1 MLALLATAVT
11 SANALD
17 GAAACPGSKVF
28 IEMGQGFTILGNN
41 RVKGISNAA
50 NPDSLGALSI
60 PTEVEEG
67 GLEANSMAWPMVNAD
82 AVDAGEPTEAQGY
95 LVNPAAI
102 QNSGTSGLG
111 YNVYG
116 TIGYDAKIGCT
127 LLGVFAGGGYLG
139 SGTNLSIPAS
149 TAVFDI
155 SDSQAIGE
163 EATDTDPGTPG
174 SFPAT
179 AVMPANYTLRMRSA
193 GYVTAGVRL
202 GYIFNKNVVGVHA
215 AWVGLSM
222 KAGLTG
228 PGMTKNTVPG
238 NVNSDTPAGPV
249 TVKTVSR
256 FTNGVNLGIFFERMV
271 SQNLTL
277 GLALNM
283 FLLGKKTYNFGS
295 QNINW
300 APSTPDTS
308 LAFNNRFR
316 AFSVAVTAKYTL
328 PMYR

>member
-41 RVKGISNAA
+41 RVKGISSAA
-50 NPDSLGALSI
+50 NPSNLGSLSIASEEDGLLGA
-60 PTEVEEG
+60 EG
-67 GLEANSMAWPMVNAD
+67 SMAWPMVNAE
-82 AVDAGEPTEAQGY
+82 AVDAGDPVEAQGY

-149 TAVFDI
+149 TAVFDL
-155 SDSQAIGE
+155 SDDQALGDDSG
-163 EATDTDPGTPG
+163 ANG

-193 GYVTAGVRL
+193 GYVTAGLRL

-238 NVNSDTPAGPV
+238 NVNSATPAGPV
-249 TVKTVSR
+249 AVKTVSR

-328 PMYR
+328 PMSR

>member
-50 NPDSLGALSI
+50 DQSNLGALSI

-67 GLEANSMAWPMVNAD
+67 GLLEGSLAWPWVNPD
-82 AVDAGEPTEAQGY
+82 AVDAGEVTEAQGY
-95 LVNPAAI
+95 LVNPAGI

-116 TIGYDAKIGCT
+116 TLGYDAKIGCT

-149 TAVFDI
+149 TAVFDV
-155 SDSQAIGE
+155 SDDQAIGQDD
-163 EATDTDPGTPG
+163 ASGT
-174 SFPAT
+174 FPAT
-179 AVMPANYTLRMRSA
+179 AALPANYTLRMRSA
-193 GYVTAGVRL
+193 GYVTAGLRL
-202 GYIFNKNVVGVHA
+202 GYIFNKNVVGMHA

-238 NVNSDTPAGPV
+238 NSNENQGPV
-249 TVKTVSR
+249 AVKTVSR

-300 APSTPDTS
+300 APNTPDTS

-328 PMYR
+328 PMFR

>member
-50 NPDSLGALSI
+50 NPDNLGALSI
-60 PTEVEEG
+60 PTEEDGPMGPEG
-67 GLEANSMAWPMVNAD
+67 SMAWPTVNGE
-82 AVDAGEPTEAQGY
+82 AVQAAGSEDTGPVEAQGY

-155 SDSQAIGE
+155 SDEQALGDDDVNG
-163 EATDTDPGTPG
+163 A
-174 SFPAT
+174 FPAT

>member
-28 IEMGQGFTILGNN
+28 IEMGQGFTILGHN

-50 NPDSLGALSI
+50 NQSNFAELSI
-60 PTEVEEG
+60 PVDGENEG
-67 GLEANSMAWPMVNAD
+67 NIGGSEGSMAWPWVDGD
-82 AVDAGEPTEAQGY
+82 AVAAVSEGGPDVVERQGY
-95 LVNPAAI
+95 LVDPAAI
-102 QNSGTSGLG
+102 QKSGTSGLG

-116 TIGYDAKIGCT
+116 TLGYDAKIGCT

-139 SGTNLSIPAS
+139 SGTNLSVPAS
-149 TAVFDI
+149 TAVFNVADEAP
-155 SDSQAIGE
+155 SQEDGA
-163 EATDTDPGTPG
+163 
-174 SFPAT
+174 FPAT

-193 GYVTAGVRL
+193 GYVTAGLRL
-202 GYIFNKNVVGVHA
+202 GYIFNKNVVGMHA

-238 NVNSDTPAGPV
+238 NSNANQGPV
-249 TVKTVSR
+249 AVKTVSR

-277 GLALNM
+277 GLALNY
-283 FLLGKKTYNFGS
+283 FLMGKKTYNFGS

-300 APSTPDTS
+300 APNTPDTS

-328 PMYR
+328 PMSR